1 MNSLGQILG
10 MLASVA
16 GIFGVVI
23 AFLQY
28 RVKHPAAPAPPE
40 PIGPPRPPGS
50 PPTVRT
56 TWGPPAVVRV
66 AAVWVVVET
75 VVTVLL
81 LFGVFTTVMAE
92 INNFGFSVPEL
103 PDTLVALGPI
113 GLAALVGI
121 VSVPVAIQRGARLR
135 DGDAA
140 VRGKLLGSAA
150 KDLFFGVAL
159 AIAAQ
164 VFADDIPEAVFSI
177 LTVYLTWSIVSA
189 FVHIGLLLQNR
200 TRAWV
205 EAGKTPVDGKVNQR

>member
-1 MNSLGQILG
+1 MDSLGQILG
-10 MLASVA
+10 MLASLA
-16 GIFGVVI
+16 GIFGVLI

-28 RVKHPAAPAPPE
+28 RVKHPTTPP
-40 PIGPPRPPGS
+40 PPG
-50 PPTVRT
+50 P
-56 TWGPPAVVRV
+56 PPAVRASLGPPPVVR
-66 AAVWVVVET
+66 AAVVWVVVEA

-81 LFGVFTTVMAE
+81 LYLVFKTVMAE
-92 INNFGFSVPEL
+92 IHNFGFSLPEL
-103 PDTLVALGPI
+103 PDTLVVLGPV

-121 VSVPVAIQRGARLR
+121 VSVPVAIQRSARLR

-177 LTVYLTWSIVSA
+177 LTVYLTWSILSA
-189 FVHIGLLLQNR
+189 FVHLSLLLQNR
-200 TRAWV
+200 TRGWV
-205 EAGKTPVDGKVNQR
+205 EAGKTQVDGYVNRR